1 MVHSTQFIY
10 WPAFSSYTF
19 SFYVFRASPPH
30 FLYLTNIY
38 LSTSA
43 ELVTLP
49 LEYCDQNWCKQIH
62 KGYYHLTFKFAPKT
76 VLETL
81 LIIFMSVSH
90 YMGLESKYSVE
101 PFSSSL
107 MSTSLWSH
115 GLQHASRPCPSPT
128 PRACTN
134 SCPLS
139 RWCHPAIPSS
149 VVPTSSRLQ
158 SFPASGSFPKSQFF
172 TSSGQRFGVSASAS
186 VLPMNIQDWFPL
198 GLTGLIFLQSKGLSR
213 IFSKITVQ
221 KHQFFTA
228 QLSL

>member
-1 MVHSTQFIY
+1 MVHSTQLIY

-19 SFYVFRASPPH
+19 SFCVFRASPPH

-62 KGYYHLTFKFAPKT
+62 KGYCHLTLKFAPKT

-101 PFSSSL
+101 TFSSSL
-107 MSTSLWSH
+107 MSNSLWPH
-115 GLQHASRPCPSPT
+115 GLQHARLPCPSPT
-128 PRACTN
+128 SRACTN

-139 RWCHPAIPSS
+139 RWCHPTIPSS
-149 VVPTSSRLQ
+149 AVPTSSRLE

-172 TSSGQRFGVSASAS
+172 ASSGQRFGVSASAS
-186 VLPMNIQDWFPL
+186 VLPMNTQDGFPL

-221 KHQFFTA
+221 KHQFFSA